1 MWEQILKGSFLCL
14 KSWVTQVALKGREQA
29 DKVWELRKTSP
40 DWFKGMFRDLLR
52 TPGKSWM
59 SWGGWK
65 IVPILWGLGSRKS
78 SRVTSHT
85 IETPTFLLLC
95 KVQDPQLLPIRIS
108 KPSFRNISLHGP
120 RGWLFKARSVAPCK
134 EENTHPFTTWGPW
147 SLPSFPSSPCYFFS
161 ESSAAPALSTGISWK
176 VPLFL
181 VFVSFQWISPNDI
194 QIYKLPVLQKRA
206 MDHAGHYG
214 FCFLSIQSPF
224 SPMTAWEVLHP
235 HSWLLTCKVLWER
248 PSLPC
253 SGLA

>member
-134 EENTHPFTTWGPW
+134 EENTPFHHLGPMVP
-147 SLPSFPSSPCYFFS
+147 SLF
-161 ESSAAPALSTGISWK
+161 
-176 VPLFL
+176 PLFTMLFLFWVLSSSSLIHWDFLEGPL
-181 VFVSFQWISPNDI
+181 VSGVCVIPVNFSQW
-194 QIYKLPVLQKRA
+194 
-206 MDHAGHYG
+206 
-214 FCFLSIQSPF
+214 
-224 SPMTAWEVLHP
+224 
-235 HSWLLTCKVLWER
+235 HSDL
-248 PSLPC
+248 
-253 SGLA
+253 